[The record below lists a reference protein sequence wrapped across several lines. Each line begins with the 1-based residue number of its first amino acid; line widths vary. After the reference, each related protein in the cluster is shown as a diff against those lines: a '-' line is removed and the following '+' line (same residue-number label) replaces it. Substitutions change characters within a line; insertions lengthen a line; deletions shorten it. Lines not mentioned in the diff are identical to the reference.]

1 MEFEGIKEWGKCVY
15 PSTKK
20 ANSNTIKFTDLKVT
34 TIQGDYNRVS
44 SVLSDAFYWAPY
56 YKMKNGNEIGITN
69 LFYVKLKSETN
80 LSILKELA
88 KENDDFFI
96 DAFFSAT

>member
-1 MEFEGIKEWGKCVY
+1 MYYASDANIFSEKIARANLEFEGIKEWGKCVY

-56 YKMKNGNEIGITN
+56 YKMKMEM
-69 LFYVKLKSETN
+69 K
-80 LSILKELA
+80 
-88 KENDDFFI
+88 
-96 DAFFSAT
+96 